1 MTLISEIYVTGGRI
15 LIRLKKMKNKN
26 SLCGNL
32 LFQSENA
39 KLLKYIRG
47 KTTSSSL
54 WIIYKISNKLEEFN
68 RIEQFKSIRK
78 KEKLITERSESYF
91 HI

>member
-1 MTLISEIYVTGGRI
+1 MKTRI
-15 LIRLKKMKNKN
+15 LYADI
-26 SLCGNL
+26 

-54 WIIYKISNKLEEFN
+54 WIIYKISNKLEEFD
-68 RIEQFKSIRK
+68 RIEQFKSIIIRRRRRRK
-78 KEKLITERSESYF
+78 IDNEEIRVIFFIFKHRHNTG
-91 HI
+91 

>member
-1 MTLISEIYVTGGRI
+1 MTLISEIYGKLRI
-15 LIRLKKMKNKN
+15 LIRLKKMKTRI
-26 SLCGNL
+26 LYADI